1 MIRLLVTA
9 LTLSLLG
16 GVAIADR
23 QHDRRDNQRDK
34 RAGVRDQRDH
44 RPHAKRVNRPA
55 QRADRRVLTRR
66 PIHVTNGHYV
76 FHNGVRRAYTR
87 PVIRARYYNVR
98 HRPQFVV
105 ENYAPVPGYIWV
117 RGNWNWNGR
126 EWRWN
131 DGHFA
136 PDPQYSNYYDDGSY
150 DYSVSFSGRIGG

>member
-23 QHDRRDNQRDK
+23 QHDRRDNQREK
-34 RAGVRDQRDH
+34 RAVVRDQRDH

-55 QRADRRVLTRR
+55 QRSDRRVITRR
-66 PIHVTNGHYV
+66 PIHASNGHYV

-98 HRPQFVV
+98 HRPQIVV

-117 RGNWNWNGR
+117 RGSWNWNGR

-150 DYSVSFSGRIGG
+150 DYSISVSGSIR